1 MTACIAAL
9 VIGAIMGFPLHA
21 VISYPNRSEPRQIR
35 YAQGFPA
42 RLVPSDRR

>member
-21 VISYPNRSEPRQIR
+21 AITAPKRQKPNLL
-35 YAQGFPA
+35 G
-42 RLVPSDRR
+42 LD